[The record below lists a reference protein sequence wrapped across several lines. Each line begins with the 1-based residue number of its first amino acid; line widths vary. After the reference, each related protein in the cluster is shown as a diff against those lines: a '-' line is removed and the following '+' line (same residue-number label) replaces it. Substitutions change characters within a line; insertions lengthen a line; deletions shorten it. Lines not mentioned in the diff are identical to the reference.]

1 MAILH
6 PRRPWRRAPRTIF
19 VLGGGGNLGAIQVG
33 MLQAVL
39 ERGIVPDELVGCS
52 AGAMNAALIAADP
65 TADGLER
72 LRELWLTGQEDI
84 VAPFS
89 RFDGVRLLTHRGV
102 SLQSN
107 AGLRRLL
114 ETTLPHR
121 RFEDFPVPFHVVATS
136 LTTNSERWFSKG
148 DVVDPIL
155 ASAALPAIFPPVVI
169 DDDVL
174 VDGGVL
180 NNVPVSKA
188 YELQPDRIFVFHVGN
203 FERAR
208 PAPKKPMDV
217 LLHAFSIS
225 RSYRFET
232 ETRQPPSPGVEV
244 VVLPSVDPGKLRYND
259 FSHSGELIERARGT
273 TSSFLDTTAAVAQT

>member
-259 FSHSGELIERARGT
+259 FSHSGELIERARGA